1 MKPVVSGKRE
11 RTIGFNFLLEYG
23 MKLFL
28 ILLFSA
34 FGFFP
39 VCVDSALADSGTLTL
54 KEALAEAFKLRPNLK
69 SEKDMVQSKTYDVG
83 GAKAS
88 YLPQVQAS
96 YQNNYGNS
104 FLGYFLFPGY
114 QFLDYQLFT
123 VGVNQLIYDFGRT
136 GHQVSFERRA
146 MDQEK
151 EKLRKVSLDLI
162 HDVDIAYLNVLDK
175 DQGLRVAIA
184 GEDDAKKH
192 LEESEAR
199 LSAGVGLRIDVTQA
213 KVNLENAI
221 MSKIQAEG
229 DRDVA
234 LVTLRKSIGLPKGT
248 HIHVQQYFPGDTG
261 FGHASDHDLDLAYQN
276 RPDLLASHDAVLS
289 SHETLL
295 GAKSQ
300 NYPTLTG
307 NGSYFLAQ
315 IPTQALGSPAIPNS
329 AFSSFSV
336 GGMLNIPIYQGGL
349 VMDQIHGAR
358 ARESAAKNQ
367 YEETRQ
373 EVRSQLRS
381 AAILLHEAKSR
392 LAEAKLAKRYAQE
405 NDDLMEKAFNVGTAR
420 SVDVVDAET
429 QLRSSLA
436 VYVQAH
442 YDVII
447 RWVDYKYAEGLLS
460 ADGHEAIP

>member
-1 MKPVVSGKRE
+1 MKPVVSGKRQGKHHSDLFG
-11 RTIGFNFLLEYG
+11 RSGKKLLWV
-23 MKLFL
+23 FAFS
-28 ILLFSA
+28 ILVFS
-34 FGFFP
+34 P
-39 VCVDSALADSGTLTL
+39 VSVGRALADSGTMTL
-54 KEALAEAFKLRPNLK
+54 KEALDEAFKLRPNLK
-69 SEKDMVQSKTYDVG
+69 SEKDLLESRTYDVR
-83 GAKAS
+83 GAKSS
-88 YLPQVQAS
+88 YLPQMQAS

-123 VGVNQLIYDFGRT
+123 IGVNQLIYDFGRT
-136 GHQVSFERRA
+136 GHQVSFERRTR
-146 MDQEK
+146 DQER

-162 HDVDIAYLNVLDK
+162 HEVDIAYLNVLDK
-175 DQGLRVAIA
+175 EQGLRVAIA

-192 LEESEAR
+192 LEEAESR
-199 LSAGVGLRIDVTQA
+199 LSAGVGLKIDVTQA

-234 LVTLRKSIGLPKGT
+234 LVTLRKAIGLPKGAQ
-248 HIHVQQYFPGDTG
+248 IQVQPYFPGDNG
-261 FGHASDHDLDLAYQN
+261 FGHAKEGDLELAYQN

-329 AFSSFSV
+329 AFSSFSI

-349 VMDQIHGAR
+349 VMDQVHGAR

-381 AAILLHEAKSR
+381 AAILLREAKSR
-392 LAEAKLAKRYAQE
+392 LSEAKLAKQYAEE
-405 NDDLMEKAFNVGTAR
+405 NDELMERAFNVGTAR

-429 QLRSSLA
+429 QLRSSLSL
-436 VYVQAH
+436 YVQAH
-442 YDVII
+442 YDVIM

-460 ADGHEAIP
+460 PDGHEAIP

>member
-1 MKPVVSGKRE
+1 VYPRE
-11 RTIGFNFLLEYG
+11 RD
-23 MKLFL
+23 
-28 ILLFSA
+28 
-34 FGFFP
+34 
-39 VCVDSALADSGTLTL
+39 VALADSGVLTL
-54 KEALAEAFKLRPNLK
+54 KEALDEAFKLRPNLK
-69 SEKDMVQSKTYDVG
+69 SEQDIVKSRTYDVK
-83 GAKAS
+83 GAKSS

-136 GHQVSFERRA
+136 NHQVSFARRNR
-146 MDQEK
+146 DQEK
-151 EKLRKVSLDLI
+151 ENLRKASLDLI
-162 HDVDIAYLNVLDK
+162 HEVDIAYLNVLDRE
-175 DQGLRVAIA
+175 QGLRVAIA

-199 LSAGVGLRIDVTQA
+199 LSAGVGLKIDVTQA
-213 KVNLENAI
+213 RVNLENAI
-221 MSKIQAEG
+221 MTKIQAEG

-234 LVTLRKSIGLPKGT
+234 LVTLTKAIGLPKGS
-248 HIHVQQYFPGDTG
+248 HIQVQKYFPGDTD
-261 FGHASDHDLDLAYQN
+261 FGRSSDLDLDLAYQN

-315 IPTQALGSPAIPNS
+315 IPTQALGSPAIPNN

-336 GGMLNIPIYQGGL
+336 GGMLNIPIYQGGM

-367 YEETRQ
+367 YEEVRQ
-373 EVRSQLRS
+373 QVRSQLRS
-381 AAILLHEAKSR
+381 AAILLREAKSR
-392 LAEAKLAKRYAQE
+392 LSEAKLAKQYAQE
-405 NDDLMEKAFNVGTAR
+405 NDDLMERAFKVGTAR

-429 QLRSSLA
+429 QLRRALA

-442 YDVII
+442 YDVIM

-460 ADGHEAIP
+460 PDGHEAIP

>member
-1 MKPVVSGKRE
+1 MKPVVSGKRQ
-11 RTIGFNFLLEYG
+11 GNDVMGLFCGYG
-23 MKLFL
+23 KNLAAV
-28 ILLFSA
+28 LLFCAST
-34 FGFFP
+34 FFSLP
-39 VCVDSALADSGTLTL
+39 VTTASADSGTMTL
-54 KEALAEAFKLRPNLK
+54 KEALDEAFKLRPNLK
-69 SEKDMVQSKTYDVG
+69 SEQNIVKSRAYELK
-83 GAKAS
+83 GAKSS

-136 GHQVSFERRA
+136 SHQVSFARRA

-151 EKLRKVSLDLI
+151 ANLRKASLDLI

-175 DQGLRVAIA
+175 EQGLRVAIA
-184 GEDDAKKH
+184 GEEDAKKH

-199 LSAGVGLRIDVTQA
+199 LSAGVGLKIDVTQA

-234 LVTLRKSIGLPKGT
+234 LVTLRKAIGLPKGA
-248 HIHVQQYFPGDTG
+248 HIQVQEYFPGENA
-261 FGHASDHDLDLAYQN
+261 FGHVSDHDLDLAYQN

-289 SHETLL
+289 SHESLL

-315 IPTQALGSPAIPNS
+315 IPPQALGSPAIPNS
-329 AFSSFSV
+329 AFSSFSI

-358 ARESAAKNQ
+358 ARESAARNQ

-373 EVRSQLRS
+373 QVRSQLRA
-381 AAILLHEAKSR
+381 AAILLREAESR
-392 LAEAKLAKRYAQE
+392 LSEAKLAKRFAQE
-405 NDDLMEKAFNVGTAR
+405 NNDLIERAFKVGTAR

-429 QLRSSLA
+429 QLRRSLA

-442 YDVII
+442 YDVIM

-460 ADGHEAIP
+460 PDGHEAIP